1 MVKYPQSSQNIKFAK
16 SLQYLQKQVRDKV
29 VFYMQINI
37 KVSYKLILSLLMG
50 MIKRIQI
57 NKFAISLQYFKKE
70 VRGEVLSKH
79 QGFYKLELFCP
90 KFSK

>member
-70 VRGEVLSKH
+70 VLSKH